1 MGAANR
7 ALRAVIG
14 IAAMLAAGRAAV
26 ADMPP
31 IAKHGYFFV
40 GGKYYDVPS
49 GKIMAGHIYVEY
61 LVPKNR
67 THRFPLIMIAGGA
80 MSGANFTGTADGR
93 DGWAQ
98 YFLTKG
104 YAVYLVDQVGR
115 GRSAYVESVYGKSR
129 LNTSKFLLERFVAV
143 ARYKLWPQAHLHT
156 QWPGTAEPGDPVY
169 DQMQANEL
177 PDIENAV
184 LREELNRDAG
194 VALLEKLGS
203 SVVFTHSQSG
213 AYGWAMADA
222 RPALVKGI
230 VAIEAGSRP
239 FREVEFIGAPDWFK
253 DGAITKKWG
262 IGNLPL
268 SYSPQVNDPS
278 ELTTVMEEKADRPG
292 LARCILQK
300 EPARQLVNL
309 KGIPIMVLTGEAG
322 FHAVSDHCN
331 SKFLKQA
338 GVDNDFVHLPAL
350 GIHGNSHYLM
360 MEKNS
365 DQIAGVVAD
374 WLQKRVTPAERKDVS
389 R

>member
-1 MGAANR
+1 MSVRTGLQILPRAAVIGSASRSNKAR
-7 ALRAVIG
+7 EDVMRNATKALRAAAIG
-14 IAAMLAAGRAAV
+14 AMLDVSGAAFAE
-26 ADMPP
+26 MPP

-40 GGKYYDVPS
+40 GGKYHDVPG

-61 LVPKNR
+61 LIPKTR
-67 THRFPLIMIAGGA
+67 THPFPLIMIAGGA

-98 YFLTKG
+98 YFLNKG
-104 YAVYLVDQVGR
+104 YAVYMVDQVGR
-115 GRSAYVESVYGKSR
+115 GRSPYVEQVYGKSR
-129 LNTSKFLLERFVAV
+129 LNTSKYLLERFVAV
-143 ARYKLWPQAHLHT
+143 ARYKLWPQARLHT

-184 LREELNRDAG
+184 LREQLNRDAG
-194 VALLEKLGS
+194 VALLDKLGP

-239 FREVEFIGAPDWFK
+239 FREVEFVGAPDWFK
-253 DGAITKKWG
+253 DGKITKPWG

-268 SYSPQVNDPS
+268 HYSPMVKEPS
-278 ELTTVMEEKADRPG
+278 EFETVMEAKADGPD

-300 EPARQLVNL
+300 EPARQLL
-309 KGIPIMVLTGEAG
+309 
-322 FHAVSDHCN
+322 
-331 SKFLKQA
+331 
-338 GVDNDFVHLPAL
+338 
-350 GIHGNSHYLM
+350 
-360 MEKNS
+360 
-365 DQIAGVVAD
+365 
-374 WLQKRVTPAERKDVS
+374 LQDA
-389 R
+389 

>member
-1 MGAANR
+1 MRHANR
-7 ALRAVIG
+7 ALRA
-14 IAAMLAAGRAAV
+14 IAIAAVAMLASGAAF

-40 GGKYYDVPS
+40 GSKYYDVPG

-61 LVPKNR
+61 LIPKNR
-67 THRFPLIMIAGGA
+67 THPFPLIMIAGGA

-98 YFLTKG
+98 YFLEKG
-104 YAVYLVDQVGR
+104 YAVYMVDQVGR
-115 GRSAYVESVYGKSR
+115 GRSPYVEQVYGKSR

-143 ARYKLWPQAHLHT
+143 ARYKLWPQAYLHT

-177 PDIENAV
+177 PDIVDAT
-184 LREELNRDAG
+184 LREQLNRDAG
-194 VALLEKLGS
+194 VALLDKLGP

-222 RPALVKGI
+222 RPTLVKGI

-268 SYSPQVNDPS
+268 GYSPQVNDSS
-278 ELTTVMEEKADRPG
+278 EFDIVTEEKADGPG
-292 LARCILQK
+292 LARCLLQK

-309 KGIPIMVLTGEAG
+309 QGIPIMILTGEAG
-322 FHAVSDHCN
+322 FHATSDHCN
-331 SKFLKQA
+331 AKFLKQA
-338 GVDNDFVHLPAL
+338 GVDNDFVHLPAI

-374 WLQKRVTPAERKDVS
+374 WLQKRVTASEGKAAS